1 MTSDVDSFLFLSL
14 AGGARSG
21 RVIAAT
27 LDSTGAARDPAR
39 RTRPGQVPREVS
51 VSDDISIQFTRFSAF
66 YTPLIA
72 TIAGGF
78 LKEEGFAP
86 RHSIAP
92 PGKSAIEGLVDGT
105 VHVCQSAPSQGFGPL
120 EKGQRPPA
128 VHFAQINEKDG
139 FFLTGRAPD
148 PAFTWDKLRGKQVLV
163 DHGGQPLAMFKYACH
178 RRGLDYAA
186 INAIDVPSGQMDQ
199 AFRKGEG
206 DYIHQ
211 QGPAPQQLEHDGAG
225 HVVAS
230 VGEAIGPCAF
240 SSLAATR
247 EWLGT
252 DMARRFMRAYR
263 KTRAWIVNT
272 PAARIAEAE
281 AAFFP
286 EIDRAVLTSTIAY
299 YQKLGCWTPHVEITR
314 PAFEVALDVFQ
325 HAGLITRRHRYED
338 VVAAPPDAG

>member
-1 MTSDVDSFLFLSL
+1 MSEEI
-14 AGGARSG
+14 R
-21 RVIAAT
+21 
-27 LDSTGAARDPAR
+27 
-39 RTRPGQVPREVS
+39 
-51 VSDDISIQFTRFSAF
+51 IQFTRFSAF
-66 YTPLIA
+66 YSPLIA

-78 LKEEGFAP
+78 LKEEGLQPKHSNAP
-86 RHSIAP
+86 V
-92 PGKSAIEGLVDGT
+92 GKSAIDGVVAGT

-120 EKGQRPPA
+120 EKDQTPPA

-139 FFLTGRAPD
+139 FFLTGRAAD
-148 PAFTWDKLRGKQVLV
+148 PGFSWDTLKGKQVLV
-163 DHGGQPLAMFKYACH
+163 DHGGQPLAMFKYACY
-178 RRGLDYAA
+178 RRGLDYKA
-186 INAIDVPSGQMDQ
+186 IGAVDVPSAQMDG
-199 AFRKGEG
+199 AFRKGQG

-263 KTRAWIVNT
+263 KARAWLITT
-272 PAARIAEAE
+272 PAAEVAGAES
-281 AAFFP
+281 AFFP
-286 EIDRAVLTSTIAY
+286 EIDRAVLASTIAY

-325 HAGLITRRHRYED
+325 HSGLITKRHRYED
-338 VVAAPPDAG
+338 VVAQPPDAA